1 MTGPSVVGPVSN
13 RSRPRPWTTGSAL
26 AFPEVAQNPLFGLVL
41 ARDPDLSAASG
52 GPSSRRGPRPGSAR
66 SCAWARTR
74 TRGGPGRWPGDA
86 SPSRG
91 CAPTRRRARSASG
104 RPPPPAA
111 RVFPWSPA
119 WSEPSRVSPARGSPR
134 RPAGRSR
141 LEARS
146 DGASEPPA
154 PVVAPDRAH
163 AARTTSVARLGAQGG
178 TVLAR
183 PAAVG
188 IVARRPP
195 DAAPRCTSPRSGARR
210 RTYVRP
216 SRRRGRSRAAEG
228 SGPWRRPG
236 RRSSRAPR
244 ARPCRPRA
252 GCSRALSAW
261 RAPFPCPRPPAGPP
275 SRHPS
280 GSPCTLRLPCLPPPR
295 RWWNASR
302 AWQRLRLN

>member
-1 MTGPSVVGPVSN
+1 MA
-13 RSRPRPWTTGSAL
+13 RRRL
-26 AFPEVAQNPLFGLVL
+26 AFAGVRA
-41 ARDPDLSAASG
+41 DTS
-52 GPSSRRGPRPGSAR
+52 PG
-66 SCAWARTR
+66 TI
-74 TRGGPGRWPGDA
+74 
-86 SPSRG
+86 
-91 CAPTRRRARSASG
+91 RARS
-104 RPPPPAA
+104 PPAA
-111 RVFPWSPA
+111 CCPGVPVESG
-119 WSEPSRVSPARGSPR
+119 VVGTLARLARKGVAS
-134 RPAGRSR
+134 PAGRSI
-141 LEARS
+141 EAR
-146 DGASEPPA
+146 GEERRGVRAS
-154 PVVAPDRAH
+154 RAH

-178 TVLAR
+178 TMLAR

-210 RTYVRP
+210 RTCVRP
-216 SRRRGRSRAAEG
+216 SRRRGRSRAAAG

-275 SRHPS
+275 SCHPS
-280 GSPCTLRLPCLPPPR
+280 GSPRTLRLPCLPPPR
-295 RWWNASR
+295 RWWKASR